1 MHRHMVERHN
11 GVIGNGN
18 GICDYKM
25 ESLNHFRESLT
36 RVLEEA
42 VRIQEVDSDPKILMM
57 NSKFEYYG
65 PQDVRPAF
73 TKGPANFW

>member
-1 MHRHMVERHN
+1 ME
-11 GVIGNGN
+11 
-18 GICDYKM
+18 M

-42 VRIQEVDSDPKILMM
+42 VRIQEVDSDPKILIM